1 MDKYRI
7 YKEGDETFIERV
19 APPRFRGRITFDGV
33 ASDLEDVTFIDECTD
48 VMLVA
53 RIMREAGE
61 YIVEH
66 SKHT

>member
-1 MDKYRI
+1 
-7 YKEGDETFIERV
+7 
-19 APPRFRGRITFDGV
+19 
-33 ASDLEDVTFIDECTD
+33 LEDVTFIDDCAD
-48 VMLVA
+48 VMLAA